1 MNKLYLIAPLLL
13 TFAFSG
19 LYTLHTKEAD
29 AKAEK
34 ARIEAARV
42 VSETEAKKLAAEK
55 QAKDDSDRRTA
66 ERIAEEKRKE
76 EEKRNKWE
84 AAGKAIADD
93 TTAYQA
99 QAVKNEAEI
108 KTLEAKLAAFR
119 AEKDKATQAAFDF
132 EIEIEKARVAKRTA
146 ELEIQRLVEMVA
158 RKGGTTLGS
167 VTATP

>member
-1 MNKLYLIAPLLL
+1 MNKLYLIAPILL
-13 TFAFSG
+13 TLAFSG
-19 LYTLHTKEAD
+19 LYTLHTKEAG

-34 ARIEAARV
+34 VRIEAARV
-42 VSETEAKKLAAEK
+42 VAETEAKKQAAEK
-55 QAKDDSDRRTA
+55 QAKEDSDRRTA

-76 EEKRNKWE
+76 EEKRTKWE
-84 AAGKAIADD
+84 TAGKAIADD
-93 TTAYQA
+93 TTAFLA

-108 KTLEAKLAAFR
+108 KALEAKLASLR
-119 AEKDKATQAAFDF
+119 ADKDKATQAAFDF